1 LLGSVYSLF
10 SALIMHVYQMRSS
23 VPSVVSA
30 SQERINVCMTALKEV
45 SKVWLV
51 AKMVHTLFES
61 ILGNKALEER
71 LQKAAGKRAQKSS
84 KMIQGNQG
92 NTSTGNPTAN
102 LPANLPAN
110 PPANPPVNPPANP
123 TANPTSNPA
132 GSPTGRNQVTGK
144 RKYDEIDLSYS
155 NGPPA
160 PQVSYERSRPA
171 TPSVT
176 PSRDLGPQ
184 APNLGRISSP
194 PMRNQPEPFLPTGFP
209 RGPSRTQSGGN
220 TRPGSPF
227 NGYPIPAT
235 PPDLYLVTRNS
246 PPISQSLW
254 ENFQPDQLFPD
265 GTSIPMPFSPGGGNP
280 VDPQL
285 QQMPTHS
292 MQAPQ
297 PMHGGQQMH
306 HPRDGSDHAMSG
318 MHPQNLGV
326 PGMGM
331 GGMHHQP
338 QQWGMDG
345 GIVDSGFGGSQ
356 QDETWSNSSRGNA
369 PSAPL
374 ALNVEDW

>member
-1 LLGSVYSLF
+1 VYSLF

-84 KMIQGNQG
+84 KMIQGGQG
-92 NTSTGNPTAN
+92 NNATGNPS
-102 LPANLPAN
+102 
-110 PPANPPVNPPANP
+110 ANP
-123 TANPTSNPA
+123 TASPATNPSTNPPANPA

-144 RKYDEIDLSYS
+144 RKYEEIDLSFS

-184 APNLGRISSP
+184 APNPGRISSP
-194 PMRNQPEPFLPTGFP
+194 PTRNQPEQYLPTGFS
-209 RGPSRTQSGGN
+209 RGPSRNQSLGN

-246 PPISQSLW
+246 PPISQALW

-265 GTSIPMPFSPGGGNP
+265 GASIPMPFSPGGSNP

-297 PMHGGQQMH
+297 SIHGSQQMH
-306 HPRDGSDHAMSG
+306 HPRDGGDHGMPG
-318 MHPQNLGV
+318 MHSQNLGV

-338 QQWGMDG
+338 HQWGMDG

-369 PSAPL
+369 PSVPM